1 MSDQLKYIVSELQ
14 KDPYIKTFNLI
25 TFDSLSG
32 EHLLQVFNDVLAE
45 IDSKHKVFIINTT
58 LLKYMF

>member
-14 KDPYIKTFNLI
+14 KDPYNKTFNLI

-45 IDSKHKVFIINTT
+45 IDNKHKVLIINTK
-58 LLKYMF
+58 LLKDMI